1 MGLPCLPRPRRRHPS
16 LCTRIRCA
24 CCSTKPGTSTLPPTH
39 CAGSA
44 LSHRWCCLSPRPPH
58 SSSCTALVDTPY
70 LCSDRPEDH
79 NLGGSARCSP
89 IPARLRVGQR
99 LVRVPQHGA
108 GGRPASPTQQLP
120 LAASLAQP
128 EVARQWMHLA
138 KVTTSTL
145 RRRGSGL
152 QDRLKVIRAWEK
164 SHPLPSPEAVALM
177 AALEAAA
184 EEGHSHGLL
193 PAALPT
199 QHPVQHP
206 AQALP
211 LSSIAV
217 SAPAASPDA
226 PPTAH
231 SSTSALI
238 SQAVQHLP
246 STAPVLSKTGAA
258 PSADGA
264 LADPWIRGFLMLLAG
279 SLAQP
284 GSPGPCLEL
293 GGQPIANTRKLLATV
308 SNIWLQNNAPPACQV
323 GHGDVFAQA
332 MLLYNHFADMLP
344 VSVWTVVWMYVSL
357 IMQPVSQQDA
367 TERVGQALFTI
378 ADALNVPDNLAT
390 TRDLMATLST
400 APANAAA
407 RHFCSTIQEGQGD
420 APAQPPPQAHISP
433 LAAFNFGV
441 QSWPTA
447 PQLVPLPVSMPP
459 MLMAVSM
466 PADAGI
472 TCPPNKGM
480 YYAGVTVWDILRN
493 PSMPPVQ
500 RRDVALLLL
509 QEYGHT
515 AGQATPTMVHLPV
528 AQQALNIQAG
538 SEECSEA
545 CAFTAVWLAPV
556 NVPALLAAAEAG
568 GVHGQVPAT
577 SPVLSDYAPRIRIKG
592 LGRALTAAWAVRAF
606 KAGQVLA

>member
-1 MGLPCLPRPRRRHPS
+1 
-16 LCTRIRCA
+16 
-24 CCSTKPGTSTLPPTH
+24 
-39 CAGSA
+39 
-44 LSHRWCCLSPRPPH
+44 
-58 SSSCTALVDTPY
+58 
-70 LCSDRPEDH
+70 
-79 NLGGSARCSP
+79 
-89 IPARLRVGQR
+89 
-99 LVRVPQHGA
+99 
-108 GGRPASPTQQLP
+108 
-120 LAASLAQP
+120 
-128 EVARQWMHLA
+128 
-138 KVTTSTL
+138 
-145 RRRGSGL
+145 
-152 QDRLKVIRAWEK
+152 
-164 SHPLPSPEAVALM
+164 
-177 AALEAAA
+177 
-184 EEGHSHGLL
+184 
-193 PAALPT
+193 
-199 QHPVQHP
+199 
-206 AQALP
+206 
-211 LSSIAV
+211 
-217 SAPAASPDA
+217 
-226 PPTAH
+226 
-231 SSTSALI
+231 
-238 SQAVQHLP
+238 
-246 STAPVLSKTGAA
+246 
-258 PSADGA
+258 
-264 LADPWIRGFLMLLAG
+264 
-279 SLAQP
+279 
-284 GSPGPCLEL
+284 
-293 GGQPIANTRKLLATV
+293 
-308 SNIWLQNNAPPACQV
+308 
-323 GHGDVFAQA
+323 

-378 ADALNVPDNLAT
+378 ADALNVPDNLAA

-606 KAGQVLA
+606 KAGYVYSHPHRQTPSNASPIPLQNLVEHILRTRIYDSFYWKAHCFALSAETLLEKAVELKFVGGIINAAAKPAPFLCLILKLLQIQPDKDIVIAYIEQTDFKYVRALGAFYLRLVGSAQDVYTYLEPLLADWRKLAARTPYKSYILHMDEFVDSLLTEESVFGVNLPHILKRPALEAAGKLEPRVSPLQDHLDAAAAAASSELAADSTKHGDTGRRQRSRSPPPSRAKQNNRGEISLTVDQWNAQRAKLGIKPLR